1 MILTCPECAASYFV
15 DDAQVGPGGRAV
27 KCASCGARWTA
38 RPPLELASS
47 GEEGALAKE
56 PAEETK
62 PEPEKISELPGE
74 ALPKVMRAKAETKRK
89 VREAAATGV
98 VWAGMAAG
106 LAVLVALAVVFRGD
120 IVRLWPRTAGAYAAV
135 GLPVN
140 NLGLVVENPRA
151 EATLQQGHAALMVS
165 ASIRNI
171 DSDEVTTPPLRISL
185 LNKNGKPV
193 LVQIARPA
201 NPAIPAGATR
211 HFMVTLV
218 DPPKTASD
226 LEIAFAPDAAGEGVV
241 AGDPTKAHGA
251 PKAQVPLR
259 GAAEADTPQPV
270 SPVEVDPHEPAATP
284 SAPAHAPEA
293 APHG

>member
-15 DDAQVGPGGRAV
+15 DDAQIGPGGRAV

-56 PAEETK
+56 PAEAAK
-62 PEPEKISELPGE
+62 AEPEKISELPGE
-74 ALPKVMRAKAETKRK
+74 ALPKVIRAKAETRRK

-106 LAVLVALAVVFRGD
+106 LAVLIALAIVFRGD
-120 IVRLWPRTAGAYAAV
+120 IVRLWPRTAGAYAAI

-140 NLGLVVENPRA
+140 SLGLVVENPRA
-151 EATLQQGHAALMVS
+151 EATLQMGHAALMVS

-171 DSDEVTTPPLRISL
+171 ESETITTPPLRISL
-185 LNKNGKPV
+185 LNSGGKPV

-201 NPAIPAGATR
+201 NPQIPAGATR

-218 DPPKTASD
+218 DPPKTAAD

-241 AGDPTKAHGA
+241 ARDPTKAHGA
-251 PKAQVPLR
+251 PKAELPLR
-259 GAAEADTPQPV
+259 GAADADLPEAPPPV
-270 SPVEVDPHEPAATP
+270 DLGAPAEPAP
-284 SAPAHAPEA
+284 HAPEA